1 MHFNFL
7 ADDMSSNIAN
17 RHVDCL
23 SNRFDFEL
31 LLTSW
36 QAFLKRFF
44 NDFSRRNCG
53 LPKLAWILN
62 FSDCPKQ
69 SLLIDSNEY
78 ITSTCYVKTSR
89 GK

>member
-31 LLTSW
+31 LLNWNSQTHFESH
-36 QAFLKRFF
+36 LST
-44 NDFSRRNCG
+44 FS
-53 LPKLAWILN
+53 P
-62 FSDCPKQ
+62 
-69 SLLIDSNEY
+69 
-78 ITSTCYVKTSR
+78 
-89 GK
+89 